1 MNIDYEIL
9 GVSKN
14 LIEVNLFGE
23 KKNIDKQNLYV
34 ALGQVLNWQKKAN
47 NFTAQLIGL
56 IAKADVFNQQK
67 LAKSFPDEVFA
78 YLLWY
83 WEDGLVEYEEDE
95 NYVEKLRNWLLEKE
109 E

>member
-1 MNIDYEIL
+1 MHLNYEIL

-23 KKNIDKQNLYV
+23 KKNIDKKNLYT
-34 ALGQVLNWQKKAN
+34 ALGQVLNWQMKTS

-56 IAKADVFNQQK
+56 IAKADVFNRQK

-83 WEDGLVEYEEDE
+83 WQDGFIEYGEDE
-95 NYVEKLRNWLLEKE
+95 NYVEKLRNWLIDNGE
-109 E
+109 